1 MCSSIGVDPLVGGS
15 TSGRRGKGWNLLG
28 VGEFWIRVGTRVVGI
43 CRRTRGENG
52 GFISV
57 LEVKRILASEDKRTR
72 QRSKTNVV
80 EISEYTSKHSRR
92 LIVRDDI
99 VRSISAL
106 APLGPG
112 LSVVT
117 LPSGERYIRSIP
129 KELNPDQATVL
140 QVAGICG
147 FMSIGMLKI
156 NLGWED
162 ERSKSVLE
170 ELVVEGMVWVDDAGE
185 EREYWIPRGIT
196 EL

>member
-1 MCSSIGVDPLVGGS
+1 MGVLLVFRKLNGFLRPRINEHVNYRRPISWKYQSSLLNAFKRVD
-15 TSGRRGKGWNLLG
+15 
-28 VGEFWIRVGTRVVGI
+28 
-43 CRRTRGENG
+43 
-52 GFISV
+52 
-57 LEVKRILASEDKRTR
+57 
-72 QRSKTNVV
+72 
-80 EISEYTSKHSRR
+80 Y
-92 LIVRDDI
+92 RDDI

-117 LPSGERYIRSIP
+117 LSSGERYIRSIP

-140 QVAGICG
+140 QVAGISG
-147 FMSIGMLKI
+147 FISAGMLKI

-162 ERSKSVLE
+162 ERSRSVLE

>member
-1 MCSSIGVDPLVGGS
+1 MC
-15 TSGRRGKGWNLLG
+15 
-28 VGEFWIRVGTRVVGI
+28 
-43 CRRTRGENG
+43 
-52 GFISV
+52 
-57 LEVKRILASEDKRTR
+57 
-72 QRSKTNVV
+72 
-80 EISEYTSKHSRR
+80 
-92 LIVRDDI
+92 RDDI
-99 VRSISAL
+99 IRSISAL

-140 QVAGICG
+140 EVAGISG
-147 FMSIGMLKI
+147 FLSVSLLKV

-170 ELVVEGMVWVDDAGE
+170 ELVVEGMVWVDDAAE
-185 EREYWIPRGIT
+185 EREYWIPRGIS